1 MEWVRQR
8 NTCKTQTEEIVKF
21 ELINN

>member
-1 MEWVRQR
+1 MEWVRKR

>member
-21 ELINN
+21 ELNNN